1 MSKFCNV
8 RTLPVADKFLIH
20 ILQEKTMINL
30 AEINKQFSD
39 LTLGELKALNIQE
52 LENLSIIV
60 SDSLKIKLYV
70 EDNL

>member
-1 MSKFCNV
+1 
-8 RTLPVADKFLIH
+8 
-20 ILQEKTMINL
+20 MINL